1 MGIGDSVVDQ
11 YPQRGKQYPGG
22 NSANFCVYASMAGHQ
37 ASYLGVLGG
46 DVHADHIR
54 RSLSGFDVDLTH
66 TRNTELPTNLCRVTL
81 TNGNREIEDSTDY
94 DLFSSCPILLDD
106 ADFKYI
112 ARHDLVHTSL
122 YAHIDDQLVAV
133 RETGA
138 MVAYDYSNFW
148 STELVRSTCQAVDIG
163 FFSFPSSRS
172 WEEGKQRMLDLHSL
186 GCGLVVATAG
196 KRGACVYNGRRFYEK
211 MPYHLEV
218 PPVDTL
224 GAGDAFLTGFSIR
237 YTQGMKLRK
246 NMEAN
251 LHMEWQRDD
260 WEDYEDRLIENSMAA
275 GNLIASYVCG
285 IEAAFGCG
293 MELK

>member
-1 MGIGDSVVDQ
+1 MST
-11 YPQRGKQYPGG
+11 P
-22 NSANFCVYASMAGHQ
+22 
-37 ASYLGVLGG
+37 
-46 DVHADHIR
+46 DHIR
-54 RSLSGFDVDLTH
+54 RSLSSFDVDLTH

-163 FFSFPSSRS
+163 FFSFPTRS
-172 WEEGKQRMLDLHSL
+172 WEEGKAADAGFVQSRMWVGGSHRRQ
-186 GCGLVVATAG
+186 AG
-196 KRGACVYNGRRFYEK
+196 SV
-211 MPYHLEV
+211 
-218 PPVDTL
+218 
-224 GAGDAFLTGFSIR
+224 
-237 YTQGMKLRK
+237 
-246 NMEAN
+246 
-251 LHMEWQRDD
+251 
-260 WEDYEDRLIENSMAA
+260 RL
-275 GNLIASYVCG
+275 
-285 IEAAFGCG
+285 
-293 MELK
+293 